1 MGFCDN
7 IITIPQYRETCWFNA
22 ILMAIFYSQ
31 RSRKLLYNHFEG
43 KKDKFSRIMND
54 IIKHNYIKTKQVIQY
69 FKFMKPE
76 NILKYINADTT
87 ELYKAFK
94 QNKAYAYDAKTF
106 LPCFLKSL
114 GKNVLDIIIYEN
126 NYYANFYSILPNFFT
141 SYYKDD
147 DRTLNIDLEKWNGID
162 SNDIKDPDYII
173 VNNISSFEELEKI
186 QYIYNVMFFK
196 AFYRIQSKLNLKTY
210 TINIKGLL
218 NFDDEIYHNGNKYVL
233 DSVLLSNNNT
243 DTELGHAIAG
253 ITCKNNHYVY
263 NGWMRTTRDPGMP
276 KNYRNETIP
285 CELMKFDW
293 NVKKDNKFCLNHR
306 LCKLD
311 EYDELKRGE
320 MCFSFN
326 DKNHITLIYVKD
338 TSSIKSIDTNLGIS
352 SSLTLPSLKS
362 NTSDFSELDIDKN
375 DEIIKKFHKNI
386 RNDRK
391 NKQEL
396 YKKELKSLIVFIKYK
411 SNFYLTIDEYLDK
424 ENLLL
429 IKNPTK
435 IIIDNLETDNLGI
448 DYIDQLEYTLNINNY
463 NDITLEEED
472 SSNNQIIYNGYTYK
486 LFRNSNNRYI
496 YKLETDSEKSYLD
509 LPITLKPVCKKFSKT
524 ATQLSNFIK
533 TVKPSEEYSQELN
546 TFLSITSYNIQV
558 KNNSMCVI
566 AGGDNNTYVNCI
578 LAAFFNNKNLA
589 IEELFFKKPLKNK
602 NAIIIRNEFKS
613 YYETKNYNNVKLMKA
628 IQMYY
633 NDFIIQNPEYPKIR
647 WANGKYNFTD
657 LIILLQQIFNFNKTK
672 IKILLSYNE
681 KFKIIEKQETTIKSI
696 TITKNLN
703 MQPKIKA
710 IITRIKDK
718 YKYFGNIKNYL
729 KSAKDNG
736 KIVSYI
742 YY

>member
-1 MGFCDN
+1 MDFCDN
-7 IITIPQYRETCWFNA
+7 VITIPQYRGTCWFNA

-54 IIKHNYIKTKQVIQY
+54 IIKHNYIKTKEAIQY

-87 ELYKAFK
+87 ELHKAFK
-94 QNKAYAYDAKTF
+94 QNKIYGYEAKAF

-114 GKNVLDIIIYEN
+114 DKNVLDIIIYEN
-126 NYYANFYSILPNFFT
+126 NCYANFYSILPNFFT
-141 SYYKDD
+141 SYYKADG
-147 DRTLNIDLEKWNGID
+147 RTLNIDLEKWNGID

-173 VNNISSFEELEKI
+173 VNNISSFEELDKI
-186 QYIYNVMFFK
+186 AYRYNIMFFK
-196 AFYRIQSKLNLKTY
+196 AFYKIQSKLNLKTY
-210 TINIKGLL
+210 KIDIKGLL
-218 NFDDEIYHNGNKYVL
+218 DFEDEIYHNGNKYVL

-253 ITCKNNHYVY
+253 ITCNNNHYVY

-293 NVKKDNKFCLNHR
+293 NVKEDNKFCLNHR

-311 EYDELKRGE
+311 KYDELKRGE

-326 DKNHITLIYVKD
+326 DNNYTTLIYVKD
-338 TSSIKSIDTNLGIS
+338 TSSIKSIDTNLSIS

-362 NTSDFSELDIDKN
+362 DSSDFSELDIDKN
-375 DEIIKKFHKNI
+375 DKIIKTFHKHI
-386 RNDRK
+386 RKDRK

-411 SNFYLTIDEYLDK
+411 SNFYLTTDQYLDK

-448 DYIDQLEYTLNINNY
+448 DYIDQLEYILNINNY

-472 SSNNQIIYNGYTYK
+472 SSNKRIIYNGYTYK

-496 YKLETDSEKSYLD
+496 YKLKTDSEKSYLD
-509 LPITLKPVCKKFSKT
+509 PPITLKPVCKKFSKT

-533 TVKPSEEYSQELN
+533 TVEPSEEYSQELN
-546 TFLSITSYNIQV
+546 NFLSFTSDDI
-558 KNNSMCVI
+558 KTKKSMCVI
-566 AGGDNNTYVNCI
+566 AGGGDNNTYINCI
-578 LAAFFNNKNLA
+578 LAAFFNNKNLT
-589 IEELFFKKPLKNK
+589 IEELFFKKLLKNK

-633 NDFIIQNPEYPKIR
+633 NDFISQNPEYPKIR